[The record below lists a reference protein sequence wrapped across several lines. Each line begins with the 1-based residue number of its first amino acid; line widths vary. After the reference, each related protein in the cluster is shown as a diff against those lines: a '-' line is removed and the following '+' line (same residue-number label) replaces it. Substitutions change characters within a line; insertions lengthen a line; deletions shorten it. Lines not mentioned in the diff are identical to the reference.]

1 MKVEANMWLLPMGI
15 YVSNPYYSI
24 DCKYHN
30 SYPDDSTKTKKHAH
44 QPPKQHKNR
53 KITAIFGI
61 TLPSGRKK
69 SQEIAP
75 FGRHLPHIY
84 PRHPP
89 QLTTTAPRDAHLE
102 A

>member
-1 MKVEANMWLLPMGI
+1 MGI
-15 YVSNPYYSI
+15 YVSIHYYSTYY
-24 DCKYHN
+24 KYHN
-30 SYPDDSTKTKKHAH
+30 SYPDDSTKTKNHDH
-44 QPPKQHKNR
+44 QPQKQRINR

-69 SQEIAP
+69 SQEIAL
-75 FGRHLPHIY
+75 FGRQLPHIY

-89 QLTTTAPRDAHLE
+89 QLTATAPRDARLE